1 VSTVLAPGGFE
12 PVAPGCRRAVVP
24 SPWPPRSV
32 AVFLIES
39 RGSWL
44 VDTGAATTDSVESL
58 GRVLENALGAGGMP
72 DHVIL
77 THSHLDHAGGL
88 EALDPEVVIAHKDAA
103 QAYEADEKTPTGLPF
118 ATVDGISGTVPD
130 LDGWEWV
137 LGEGHAPGHL
147 LLWQPGSRTLLAG
160 DQVLLGLKTPLRIA
174 DPAEDSF
181 GAYIDTLDR
190 IAALQPAVMLTSHTE
205 PISDPRNWLGR
216 ERRRLE
222 RQLERTRKAVHA
234 GGRTAEEVTD
244 RTYGSIPG
252 VGARQLLLREKLAA
266 LRHLAAHGEVRRRVT
281 DGEEYFGD

>member
-1 VSTVLAPGGFE
+1 
-12 PVAPGCRRAVVP
+12 
-24 SPWPPRSV
+24 
-32 AVFLIES
+32 VFLIES